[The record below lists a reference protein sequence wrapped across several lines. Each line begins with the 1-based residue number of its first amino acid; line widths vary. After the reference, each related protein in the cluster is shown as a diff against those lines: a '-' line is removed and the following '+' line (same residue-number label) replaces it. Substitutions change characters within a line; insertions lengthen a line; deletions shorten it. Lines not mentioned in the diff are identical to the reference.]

1 MKKSVLSLALL
12 ALLLPAVSQAG
23 NPNVLFTKEWTF
35 DHAIDSEISA
45 YDAAT
50 NSIWV
55 AGPTGVDILDLATG
69 TRNHFLDTSL
79 LGEINSIDIFNGTA
93 ALAIQNATRTS
104 NGNVAF
110 FNTSTQTFNNAVTVG
125 ALPDM
130 VKYTADGSK
139 LLVANEGTPDAYG
152 AEIGTNTPKTFGPAA
167 NDPVGSVSII
177 NTADYTVTTANL
189 TGAPTSGSHL
199 RQNVGMDFEP
209 EYIAINEAGTKAF
222 VTLQEHNG
230 MAVLDINSAS
240 FTNIV
245 GLGAK
250 DYSLVGNEIDPSD
263 RDGKIEFASHNIKGL
278 YMPDAI
284 ESYDVNGSTY
294 VVMANEGDFREDDGD
309 RSKGDDFG
317 LADPLNR
324 ITLSNTDSTNTEF
337 FSAGGR
343 SFSIR
348 DESGNIVFDSG
359 SELDKMAADL
369 GIYDDGRS
377 DAKGVEPEGIELLE
391 FDGKTLAFITL
402 ERTLKSAVAVY
413 DITDPLS
420 ASFLDMIVTDGDLAP
435 EGIQAFA
442 NNGTTYL
449 SIANE
454 KSGTTSLYSLS
465 AVAAVPEPQTYAMFL
480 AGLAMLGFSAK
491 RKKQA

>member
-1 MKKSVLSLALL
+1 
-12 ALLLPAVSQAG
+12 
-23 NPNVLFTKEWTF
+23 
-35 DHAIDSEISA
+35 
-45 YDAAT
+45 
-50 NSIWV
+50 
-55 AGPTGVDILDLATG
+55 
-69 TRNHFLDTSL
+69 
-79 LGEINSIDIFNGTA
+79 
-93 ALAIQNATRTS
+93 
-104 NGNVAF
+104 
-110 FNTSTQTFNNAVTVG
+110 
-125 ALPDM
+125 
-130 VKYTADGSK
+130 
-139 LLVANEGTPDAYG
+139 
-152 AEIGTNTPKTFGPAA
+152 
-167 NDPVGSVSII
+167 
-177 NTADYTVTTANL
+177 
-189 TGAPTSGSHL
+189 
-199 RQNVGMDFEP
+199 
-209 EYIAINEAGTKAF
+209 
-222 VTLQEHNG
+222 
-230 MAVLDINSAS
+230 
-240 FTNIV
+240 
-245 GLGAK
+245 
-250 DYSLVGNEIDPSD
+250 
-263 RDGKIEFASHNIKGL
+263 
-278 YMPDAI
+278 MPDAI